1 MQKISRK
8 PKKIS
13 VTLFFNNTPKQSISS
28 IKLRRVLA
36 FIQRAKKLK
45 AYKYYLKVIYPQMI
59 DVFGNMVSPVNDG
72 EYNCAGD
79 FAAALKI
86 FLED

>member
-36 FIQRAKKLK
+36 FIQRANELK
-45 AYKYYLKVIYPQMI
+45 AYKYYLKVIYPQII
-59 DVFGNMVSPVNDG
+59 DVFGNRVSPVNEG
-72 EYNCAGD
+72 EYVCVKD
-79 FAAALKI
+79 FKAALKI